1 VSDLELTIDSIEE
14 VTSTIRGFVLR
25 PAPRVSLPSYVAGSH
40 IVVDCGQVRN
50 AYSLTGSGSLP
61 DAYTICVLLRPDGRG
76 GSRWMHHASPGDRL
90 RCSFPK
96 SAFAPVATARHH
108 LIIAGGIGITPFLSH
123 LRAARLWGRKATL
136 IYGVGADGPVPYRR
150 AIEELTGGNL
160 CLTRD
165 RAALLRA
172 MENALQAQ
180 PIGTHL
186 YVCGPGGLIDASLEM
201 AHRLGWPDERCHVER
216 FTGLELDDGAPF
228 TVRLKRSNR
237 SVEVPSGTSLLDA
250 LAAAGIEWP
259 SMCRRGV
266 CGECRMEGAEGSIL
280 HRDLVLTPAE
290 RTETTCL
297 MPCVSRAEGVLILD
311 L

>member
-1 VSDLELTIDSIEE
+1 MSDLELTIDSIVE
-14 VTSTIRGFVLR
+14 VTPTIRAFALR
-25 PAPRVSLPSYVAGSH
+25 PAPGLSLPSYVAGSH
-40 IVVDCGQVRN
+40 IVVDCGEVRN

-61 DAYTICVLLRPDGRG
+61 DAYTISVLLRPDGRG
-76 GSRWMHHASPGDRL
+76 GSRRMHRASPGDRL
-90 RCSFPK
+90 RCSFPR

-108 LIIAGGIGITPFLSH
+108 LLIGGGIGITPLLSH

-136 IYGVGADGPVPYRR
+136 IYGVGADGPVPYRH
-150 AIEELTGGNL
+150 ALVELTGGNL
-160 CLTRD
+160 CIARD
-165 RAALLRA
+165 RVSLLRT
-172 MENALQAQ
+172 MERALQTQ
-180 PIGTHL
+180 PIGTHF
-186 YVCGPGGLIDASLEM
+186 YVCGPGGLIDASLEA

-216 FTGLELDDGAPF
+216 FAGLELDHGAPF

-237 SVEVPSGTSLLDA
+237 SLEVPSGTSLLDA
-250 LAAAGIEWP
+250 LATAGIAWP

-266 CGECRMEGAEGSIL
+266 CGECRMEHAEGRIL

-290 RTETTCL
+290 RAETTCL